1 MTVSSRRSTAD
12 RPMVVVVAATRRER
26 ERLLAS
32 LPGDVAVVLA
42 ASRENAAE
50 LLRSGA
56 GGAAYPSRGIGVDL
70 DAEHRTVVWG
80 GRVLRLTPLEFET
93 LGLLSSDH
101 QHVWSIAE
109 LTRDV
114 WATGYVG
121 DGAQVRSVIKRLRR
135 KLALAGMPLEIR
147 TVRGAGFQAVC
158 TVADQGRTPE
168 PIAP

>member
-1 MTVSSRRSTAD
+1 
-12 RPMVVVVAATRRER
+12 MVVVVAATRRER

-42 ASRENAAE
+42 TSRENAGE

-56 GGAAYPSRGIGVDL
+56 GGAAYPSPGMGMGVDL

-93 LGLLSSDH
+93 LGLLSSDRR
-101 QHVWSIAE
+101 HVWSIAE

-158 TVADQGRTPE
+158 TVADQGRSPE